1 MLYDLTEAVNRAEL
15 MEIIH
20 LGSYRMHYDLIL
32 PQTCF
37 LLTPKSDIEMTQY
50 LSYQNS
56 LDRGPSHSETAYSCS
71 TFSSTKTKLYVLKSI
86 NMIKKHVPVLTLTK
100 SMALSFLQNN
110 HNETII
116 VFSFKLKEI
125 IYMINSYF

>member
-1 MLYDLTEAVNRAEL
+1 MLYDLTEAVNGAEL
-15 MEIIH
+15 LEIIH
-20 LGSYRMHYDLIL
+20 VGSYRMHYDLII
-32 PQTCF
+32 PHTCF
-37 LLTPKSDIEMTQY
+37 LLTPKSHIEMTQY
-50 LSYQNS
+50 LSYQNF

-86 NMIKKHVPVLTLTK
+86 NRIKHVPVLTLTT